1 MSAVDD
7 GVAGEG
13 AANGKP
19 GEIPQSDRAPR
30 KVMVIGLGNPD
41 RGDDGVGAR
50 VAEMLRGRLPAG
62 VAIVARRGD
71 MLALIDDW
79 KGCDALV
86 CIDASAPMG
95 MPGRV
100 RRIDLASSDLPPD
113 LARSSSH
120 AFGVA
125 DTIALA
131 RSLQLAPREIILY
144 AVEALSFDAL
154 SPLTPAV
161 AAAVD
166 DVTDRVV
173 AEVERLKR

>member
-1 MSAVDD
+1 
-7 GVAGEG
+7 
-13 AANGKP
+13 
-19 GEIPQSDRAPR
+19 
-30 KVMVIGLGNPD
+30 MVIGLGNPD

-50 VAEMLRGRLPAG
+50 VADMLRGRLPAG
-62 VAIVARRGD
+62 VTIVARRGD

-86 CIDASAPMG
+86 CIDASAPLG
-95 MPGRV
+95 APGRV
-100 RRIDLASSDLPPD
+100 RRIDLASSELPPD
-113 LARSSSH
+113 LARASSH

-144 AVEALSFDAL
+144 AVEGLSFDAL
-154 SPLTPAV
+154 TPLTVAV

-166 DVTDRVV
+166 HVV
-173 AEVERLKR
+173 NCVAAEVERLKR

>member
-1 MSAVDD
+1 MSALDD
-7 GVAGEG
+7 GVADEG
-13 AANGKP
+13 AVSEP
-19 GEIPQSDRAPR
+19 VELPQGGRAPR

-50 VAEMLRGRLPAG
+50 VADMLRGRLPEG

-71 MLALIDDW
+71 MLSLIDDW

-95 MPGRV
+95 APGLV
-100 RRIDLASSDLPPD
+100 RRIDLASSELPPD
-113 LARSSSH
+113 LARASSH
-120 AFGVA
+120 SFGVA

-131 RSLQLAPREIILY
+131 RSLQLAPREIVLY
-144 AVEALSFDAL
+144 AVEGLSFDAL
-154 SPLTPAV
+154 SHLTPEV

-166 DVTDRVV
+166 HVV
-173 AEVERLKR
+173 DCIIAEVDGFRQ